1 MLLTI
6 RLMLNETKAIKVKG
20 FATLFNSMLNSK
32 EEELTMSTKTNISTA
47 VKEGN
52 VTVKGLEGLKTL
64 MGSGSPI
71 LQKEDEVVK
80 MVAKSEW
87 TKEVAATL
95 ICVADMYGNKTDG
108 LTPELLGA
116 YLEWVIL
123 NRINYVQ
130 NGRNEIHPKNVK
142 YPTVMFDALAK
153 MGRFEGVTT
162 IGANIVPEVAE
173 NVIMSTTAMDA
184 VKKWAGEDS
193 KLSDVADWI
202 DNGKIVE
209 FPRITEFERLMQVAG
224 IELAT
229 GLPMTR
235 TIVDEKMYQM
245 QISDTGEITT
255 AGETPDISAVF
266 ARCFYQ
272 FNAVSTLFGKQKVE
286 LMFYK
291 AMESALFDIM
301 RGYVKNFRG

>member
-6 RLMLNETKAIKVKG
+6 NSVDETKAIKVKG
-20 FATLFNSMLNSK
+20 FATLFKSMLYSK
-32 EEELTMSTKTNISTA
+32 EEELTMSTKTNNSTA

-71 LQKEDEVVK
+71 LQNEDEVVK
-80 MVAKSEW
+80 MKAKSEW

-95 ICVADMYGNKTDG
+95 ISVADMYGNNTKDLSTD
-108 LTPELLGA
+108 LLGA

-130 NGRNEIHPKNVK
+130 NGRNAIHPRNIK
-142 YPTVMFDALAK
+142 YPTVMFDALSK

-162 IGANIVPEVAE
+162 IGANIVPEVADE
-173 NVIMSTTAMDA
+173 DIMSQSAMDA
-184 VKKWAGEDS
+184 VNAWADKDS
-193 KLSDVADWI
+193 KLSSAAEWVKD
-202 DNGKIVE
+202 GKIIE

-224 IELAT
+224 IELAS

-235 TIVDEKMYQM
+235 TVVDEKMYQM

-266 ARCFYQ
+266 ARCFCQ